1 MYPSYPA
8 LEVPTGGKEKDT
20 GVSEPLR
27 MRRALTPSEERLPGV
42 QVHPFAWTAPASIQI
57 ASPRSYTWPAATSIL
72 GNCLV

>member
-27 MRRALTPSEERLPGV
+27 MRRTLTPSGGKV
-42 QVHPFAWTAPASIQI
+42 AWCTSSPFA
-57 ASPRSYTWPAATSIL
+57 
-72 GNCLV
+72 